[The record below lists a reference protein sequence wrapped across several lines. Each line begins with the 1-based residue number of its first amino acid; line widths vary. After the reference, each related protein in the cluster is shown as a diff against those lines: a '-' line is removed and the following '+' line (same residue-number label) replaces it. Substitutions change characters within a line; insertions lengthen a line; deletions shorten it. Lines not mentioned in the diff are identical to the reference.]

1 MGMGDSELAEAAMAV
16 QQSTGSSAY
25 LHGIDYPVE
34 KFKKELESTSKFMK
48 SHSKTP
54 VGSKR

>member
-1 MGMGDSELAEAAMAV
+1 MGDAELAEAAMAV

-25 LHGIDYPVE
+25 LHGIDYPLE
-34 KFKKELESTSKFMK
+34 KFKKELESTFKFMK

-54 VGSKR
+54 VTAKR